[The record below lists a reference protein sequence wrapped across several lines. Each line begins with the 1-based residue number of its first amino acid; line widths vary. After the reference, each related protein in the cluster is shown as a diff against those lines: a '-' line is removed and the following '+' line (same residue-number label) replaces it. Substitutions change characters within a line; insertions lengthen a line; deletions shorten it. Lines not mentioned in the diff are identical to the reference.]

1 MESLILKPEEFNP
14 DLTEWN
20 ALSIKAERIA
30 DAISVDSD
38 EEEQMAID
46 SLADIKRFMK
56 EVEEARKSQVDPF
69 NKLVKR
75 VNDIFRPVGDGL
87 TNSESVIKEK
97 IKQWRIKKE
106 AVRRE
111 LERKRQEEYAQKIAE
126 EQAKAKLEKREAN
139 IVVPPPTVIQTTT
152 KGTTS
157 TAPTR
162 KIWKAEI
169 TDPKLLIKAIADGIV
184 PMEAIEIK
192 LTFLNTQAR
201 AYKRDGV
208 YPGVKFFEDVDI
220 SIRA

>member
-1 MESLILKPEEFNP
+1 MENEIIVRPETIDMTN
-14 DLTEWN
+14 WN

-30 DAISVDSD
+30 DAIAVDCD
-38 EEEQMAID
+38 EEEQAAID
-46 SLADIKRFMK
+46 SLAEIKRFMK
-56 EVEEARKSQVDPF
+56 EVEDARKSQVDPF

-75 VNDIFRPVGDGL
+75 VNDIFRPIGDGL
-87 TNSESVIKEK
+87 TNSESVIKNK
-97 IKQWRIKKE
+97 IKVWRTKKE
-106 AVRRE
+106 EIRLAE
-111 LERKRQEEYAQKIAE
+111 ERKRQAEYQKQIAE
-126 EQAKAKLEKREAN
+126 EQAKAKKEKREAE
-139 IVVPPPTVIQTTT
+139 IVLPPPAVIQTVT

-162 KIWKAEI
+162 KTWKAEI
-169 TDPKLLIKAIADGIV
+169 VDAKLLIKAIADGVV

-192 LTFLNTQAR
+192 AAFLNTQAR